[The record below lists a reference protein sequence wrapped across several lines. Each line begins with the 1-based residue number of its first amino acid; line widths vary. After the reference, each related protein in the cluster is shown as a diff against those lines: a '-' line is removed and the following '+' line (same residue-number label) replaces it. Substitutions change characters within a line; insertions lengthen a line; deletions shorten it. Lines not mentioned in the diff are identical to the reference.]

1 MCIVQGERLER
12 VAQLLKQSLGQII
25 ITRLRDSRLGL
36 VTVTRVTVS
45 PDLTNATVFYSV
57 IGEEKIRKSTQAA
70 LNSSRG
76 FLQKEM
82 SRDVKL
88 RITPKLTFQFD
99 TSLEHSLQ
107 IEQILKKIQD
117 EDTPSE
123 SE

>member
-1 MCIVQGERLER
+1 VQGERLER